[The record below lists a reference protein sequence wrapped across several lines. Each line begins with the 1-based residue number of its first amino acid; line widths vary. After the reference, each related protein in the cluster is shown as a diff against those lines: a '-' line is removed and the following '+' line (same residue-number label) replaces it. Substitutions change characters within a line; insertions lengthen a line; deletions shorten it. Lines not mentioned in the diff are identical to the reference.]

1 MVNGGPP
8 GYRGSAVGSAQ
19 VRPRGPVRS
28 GGHSPSGTSLVPDGL
43 LIDLRG
49 MNHVRVDPAR
59 RSAVVGGGTTK
70 RGQPYQQDYCYVF
83 RVAGGRLTQV
93 TEYLDSA
100 LVEKLLD
107 PPQLR

>member
-1 MVNGGPP
+1 L
-8 GYRGSAVGSAQ
+8 SA
-19 VRPRGPVRS
+19 
-28 GGHSPSGTSLVPDGL
+28 
-43 LIDLRG
+43 
-49 MNHVRVDPAR
+49 
-59 RSAVVGGGTTK
+59 AVTTK